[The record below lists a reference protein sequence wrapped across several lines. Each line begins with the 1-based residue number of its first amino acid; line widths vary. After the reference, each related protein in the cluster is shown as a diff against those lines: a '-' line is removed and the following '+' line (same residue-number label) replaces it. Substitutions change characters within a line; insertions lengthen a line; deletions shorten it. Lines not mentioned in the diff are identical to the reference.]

1 MTGQNKSRQSDS
13 KKKPVDEDEKE
24 EDLRLEQRNNTEQ
37 VLRKYKTQLKQLK
50 SRLKSYLT
58 VNVKRLKKN
67 TKVSEDETPKRKS
80 PRLSKLRESL
90 LHLSQNKRS
99 LKEEDIFEPRPNT
112 RSQSQAAAGGSRAAA
127 NQNKFTESKP
137 VKRSLRS
144 QVLDSSSA
152 RKKRRHS

>member
-1 MTGQNKSRQSDS
+1 MG
-13 KKKPVDEDEKE
+13 KE
-24 EDLRLEQRNNTEQ
+24 GLRLEQRNNSEQ
-37 VLRKYKTQLKQLK
+37 VLRKCKAQLQQLK
-50 SRLKSYLT
+50 SRLKSYIS

-67 TKVSEDETPKRKS
+67 TNVDEDETPKRKS

-90 LHLSQNKRS
+90 VHLSQTKRS
-99 LKEEDIFEPRPNT
+99 LKEENIFEPRPNT
-112 RSQSQAAAGGSRAAA
+112 RSQSRAVAAGSRAAA
-127 NQNKFTESKP
+127 NKNKFTESKS